1 MIQVIGACAGETAMS
16 DIDYEAATLTIR
28 EWTLWVAAASLVV
41 SAVVGGLQCFL
52 IWRGL
57 VIMRRAADT
66 RDRAL
71 ENQRRES
78 DQRHAEAMRAG
89 AERHAEAMKASSDAM
104 KAGAERHAEA
114 MQASADAMKAGAER
128 HAEAMQASAD
138 AMKAGAERHAEN
150 MAALGAQSRALDA
163 LIEGNRAQTASLE
176 TLIER
181 TAPGAS
187 R

>member
-1 MIQVIGACAGETAMS
+1 MIQAIGACAGETAMS
-16 DIDYEAATLTIR
+16 DIDYEAATLAIR

-78 DQRHAEAMRAG
+78 DQRHAEAM
-89 AERHAEAMKASSDAM
+89 KASADAM
-104 KAGAERHAEA
+104 RASAERHAEA

-128 HAEAMQASAD
+128 HAET
-138 AMKAGAERHAEN
+138 

-163 LIEGNRAQTASLE
+163 LIEGHRAQTASLE

-181 TAPGAS
+181 TAPGAG

>member
-78 DQRHAEAMRAG
+78 DQRHAEAM
-89 AERHAEAMKASSDAM
+89 

-114 MQASADAMKAGAER
+114 MQASAEAMKAGAER
-128 HAEAMQASAD
+128 HAET
-138 AMKAGAERHAEN
+138 

-163 LIEGNRAQTASLE
+163 LIEGHRAQTASLE

-181 TAPGAS
+181 TAPGAG

>member
-1 MIQVIGACAGETAMS
+1 MIQVIGACAGEAAMS

-78 DQRHAEAMRAG
+78 DQRHAEAMKAGAERHAEALKAG
-89 AERHAEAMKASSDAM
+89 AERHAEAMK
-104 KAGAERHAEA
+104 
-114 MQASADAMKAGAER
+114 ASADAMKAGAER
-128 HAEAMQASAD
+128 HAET
-138 AMKAGAERHAEN
+138 

-163 LIEGNRAQTASLE
+163 LIEGHRAQTVSLE

-181 TAPGAS
+181 TAPGAG

>member
-1 MIQVIGACAGETAMS
+1 MS

-28 EWTLWVAAASLVV
+28 EWTLRVAAASLVV

-78 DQRHAEAMRAG
+78 DQRHAEAMKASVDAMKAS
-89 AERHAEAMKASSDAM
+89 AERHAEAMK
-104 KAGAERHAEA
+104 
-114 MQASADAMKAGAER
+114 ASADAMKAGAER
-128 HAEAMQASAD
+128 HAET
-138 AMKAGAERHAEN
+138 

-163 LIEGNRAQTASLE
+163 LIEGHRAQTASLE

-181 TAPGAS
+181 TAPGAD

>member
-1 MIQVIGACAGETAMS
+1 MS
-16 DIDYEAATLTIR
+16 DIDYEAATLAIR
-28 EWTLWVAAASLVV
+28 EWTLWVAVASLVV

-78 DQRHAEAMRAG
+78 DQRHAEAM
-89 AERHAEAMKASSDAM
+89 KASADAM
-104 KAGAERHAEA
+104 RASAERHAEA

-128 HAEAMQASAD
+128 HAET
-138 AMKAGAERHAEN
+138 

-163 LIEGNRAQTASLE
+163 LIEGHRAQTASLE

-181 TAPGAS
+181 TAPGAG

>member
-1 MIQVIGACAGETAMS
+1 MS
-16 DIDYEAATLTIR
+16 DIDYEAATLVIR

-41 SAVVGGLQCFL
+41 SAVIGGLQCLL

-78 DQRHAEAMRAG
+78 DQRHAEAM
-89 AERHAEAMKASSDAM
+89 
-104 KAGAERHAEA
+104 KAGAERHAEN
-114 MQASADAMKAGAER
+114 
-128 HAEAMQASAD
+128 MQASAD

-150 MAALGAQSRALDA
+150 MAALDAIAATLAQNTATLAQNTETLAEATGALKAQSRALEA
-163 LIEGNRAQTASLE
+163 
-176 TLIER
+176 LIER
-181 TAPGAS
+181 TAPETVG
-187 R
+187 

>member
-1 MIQVIGACAGETAMS
+1 MS
-16 DIDYEAATLTIR
+16 DIDYEAATLAIR

-78 DQRHAEAMRAG
+78 DQRHAEAM
-89 AERHAEAMKASSDAM
+89 KASADAM
-104 KAGAERHAEA
+104 RASAERHAEA

-128 HAEAMQASAD
+128 HAET
-138 AMKAGAERHAEN
+138 

-163 LIEGNRAQTASLE
+163 LIEGHRAQTASLE

-181 TAPGAS
+181 TAPGAG

>member
-1 MIQVIGACAGETAMS
+1 MS
-16 DIDYEAATLTIR
+16 DLDYEAATLAIR

-41 SAVVGGLQCFL
+41 SAVIGGLQCLL

-78 DQRHAEAMRAG
+78 DQRHAEVMKAG
-89 AERHAEAMKASSDAM
+89 AERHAEAM

-114 MQASADAMKAGAER
+114 MRASADAMKAG
-128 HAEAMQASAD
+128 S
-138 AMKAGAERHAEN
+138 ERHAEN
-150 MAALGAQSRALDA
+150 MAALDAIAATLAQNTATLAQNTETLAEATGALRAQSRALEA
-163 LIEGNRAQTASLE
+163 
-176 TLIER
+176 LIER
-181 TAPGAS
+181 TAPETAG
-187 R
+187 

>member
-1 MIQVIGACAGETAMS
+1 MS
-16 DIDYEAATLTIR
+16 DLDYEAATLAIR

-41 SAVVGGLQCFL
+41 SAVIGGLQCFL

-89 AERHAEAMKASSDAM
+89 AERHAEAMKAS
-104 KAGAERHAEA
+104 
-114 MQASADAMKAGAER
+114 
-128 HAEAMQASAD
+128 AD

-150 MAALGAQSRALDA
+150 MAALDAIAATLAQNTAALAQNTETLAEATGALRAQSRALEA
-163 LIEGNRAQTASLE
+163 
-176 TLIER
+176 LIER
-181 TAPGAS
+181 TAPETAG
-187 R
+187 

>member
-1 MIQVIGACAGETAMS
+1 MS
-16 DIDYEAATLTIR
+16 DLDYEAATLAIR

-41 SAVVGGLQCFL
+41 SAVIGGLQCFL

-78 DQRHAEAMRAG
+78 DQRHAEAMKAGAERHAEAMKAG
-89 AERHAEAMKASSDAM
+89 AERHAEAMKASADAM
-104 KAGAERHAEA
+104 KTGAERHAEA
-114 MQASADAMKAGAER
+114 MK
-128 HAEAMQASAD
+128 ASAD

-150 MAALGAQSRALDA
+150 MAALDAIAATLAQNTETLAEATGALKAQSRALEA
-163 LIEGNRAQTASLE
+163 
-176 TLIER
+176 LIER
-181 TAPGAS
+181 TAPETAG
-187 R
+187 

>member
-1 MIQVIGACAGETAMS
+1 MS
-16 DIDYEAATLTIR
+16 DIDYEAATLAIR

-41 SAVVGGLQCFL
+41 SAVIGGLQCLL

-78 DQRHAEAMRAG
+78 DQRHAEAMKASADAMKAS
-89 AERHAEAMKASSDAM
+89 AERHAEAMK
-104 KAGAERHAEA
+104 
-114 MQASADAMKAGAER
+114 ASADAMKAGAER
-128 HAEAMQASAD
+128 HAET
-138 AMKAGAERHAEN
+138 

-163 LIEGNRAQTASLE
+163 LIEGHRAQTASLE

-181 TAPGAS
+181 TAPGAG

>member
-1 MIQVIGACAGETAMS
+1 MS
-16 DIDYEAATLTIR
+16 DIDYEAATLAIR

-41 SAVVGGLQCFL
+41 SAVIGGLQCFL

-78 DQRHAEAMRAG
+78 DQRHAEAMKAG
-89 AERHAEAMKASSDAM
+89 AERHAEAM

-114 MQASADAMKAGAER
+114 MK
-128 HAEAMQASAD
+128 ASAD

-150 MAALGAQSRALDA
+150 MAALDAIAATLAQNTATLAQNTETLAEATGALKAQSRALEA
-163 LIEGNRAQTASLE
+163 
-176 TLIER
+176 LIER
-181 TAPGAS
+181 TAPETAG
-187 R
+187 

>member
-1 MIQVIGACAGETAMS
+1 MS
-16 DIDYEAATLTIR
+16 DIDYEAATLAIR
-28 EWTLWVAAASLVV
+28 EWTLWVAAASLAV

-78 DQRHAEAMRAG
+78 DQRHAEAMKAG
-89 AERHAEAMKASSDAM
+89 AERHAEAM

-114 MQASADAMKAGAER
+114 MK
-128 HAEAMQASAD
+128 ASAD

-163 LIEGNRAQTASLE
+163 LIEGHRAQTASLE

>member
-1 MIQVIGACAGETAMS
+1 MS
-16 DIDYEAATLTIR
+16 DIDYEAATLAIR
-28 EWTLWVAAASLVV
+28 EWTLWVAAASLAV

-78 DQRHAEAMRAG
+78 DQRHAEAMQAGADAMRAS
-89 AERHAEAMKASSDAM
+89 AERHAET
-104 KAGAERHAEA
+104 
-114 MQASADAMKAGAER
+114 
-128 HAEAMQASAD
+128 
-138 AMKAGAERHAEN
+138 

-163 LIEGNRAQTASLE
+163 LIEGNRAQTASLQ

-181 TAPGAS
+181 TAPEAG

>member
-1 MIQVIGACAGETAMS
+1 MS

-78 DQRHAEAMRAG
+78 DQRHAEALKAG
-89 AERHAEAMKASSDAM
+89 AERHAEAM

-114 MQASADAMKAGAER
+114 MKASADAMKAGAER
-128 HAEAMQASAD
+128 HAET
-138 AMKAGAERHAEN
+138 

-163 LIEGNRAQTASLE
+163 LIEGHRAQTASLE

-181 TAPGAS
+181 TAPGAG

>member
-78 DQRHAEAMRAG
+78 DQRHAEAMKAG
-89 AERHAEAMKASSDAM
+89 AERHAEAMK
-104 KAGAERHAEA
+104 
-114 MQASADAMKAGAER
+114 ASADAMKAGAER
-128 HAEAMQASAD
+128 HAEAMKASAD
-138 AMKAGAERHAEN
+138 AMKVGAERHAEN

-163 LIEGNRAQTASLE
+163 LIEGHRAQTASLE

>member
-1 MIQVIGACAGETAMS
+1 MS
-16 DIDYEAATLTIR
+16 DIDYEAATLAIR
-28 EWTLWVAAASLVV
+28 EWTLWVAAASLAV

-57 VIMRRAADT
+57 VIMRRAADA
-66 RDRAL
+66 RDRVL

-78 DQRHAEAMRAG
+78 DQRHAEAMRA
-89 AERHAEAMKASSDAM
+89 S
-104 KAGAERHAEA
+104 
-114 MQASADAMKAGAER
+114 
-128 HAEAMQASAD
+128 
-138 AMKAGAERHAEN
+138 AERHAEN

-181 TAPGAS
+181 TAPEAG

>member
-1 MIQVIGACAGETAMS
+1 MS
-16 DIDYEAATLTIR
+16 DIDYEAATLAIR

-41 SAVVGGLQCFL
+41 SAVIGGLQCLL

-78 DQRHAEAMRAG
+78 DQRHAEAMKAGAERHAEALKAGAERHAEALKAG
-89 AERHAEAMKASSDAM
+89 AERHAEAMK
-104 KAGAERHAEA
+104 
-114 MQASADAMKAGAER
+114 ASADAMKAGAER
-128 HAEAMQASAD
+128 HAET
-138 AMKAGAERHAEN
+138 

-163 LIEGNRAQTASLE
+163 LIEGHRAQTASLE

-181 TAPGAS
+181 TAPGEG